1 MKKILLIPLLL
12 LIVAFAFGA
21 EYTIG
26 TGTGTQSYVPFYGL
40 YGYSWS
46 KTIYTK
52 TEINAAGLT
61 TAGNIDAIAFY
72 VGNTPVNYEMLDQ
85 RVYIRHTTL
94 ATYGT
99 ASDETGIAYPNNAN
113 FTYVFQG
120 NLVYNG
126 SGWFA
131 IIFSNPFYWDNENNI
146 EILCENWD
154 GAWVT
159 GYPSF
164 CYTTA
169 SNTCVYK
176 YQDGSFPT
184 VSGTRSSN
192 RPNIQLIKIDSAP
205 NPAVLSWPLNN
216 GFAFLNDKLQWK
228 SGGNYPTGYDVYLD
242 TVDGTT
248 LVSDNQTGTTYT
260 PALEPGTTYYWKVI
274 PYNSFGPA
282 TGVVT
287 WSFQTP
293 TATQLAESFENTT
306 FPPLGWIR
314 TTSNTTYWGR
324 STAASINGTA
334 SMYALTSTTSVY
346 DISTPKC
353 TITTGSTLNFFTRAT
368 NVSQKLQIL
377 YSTDRT
383 NWTQIGSDITYAA
396 ANIWY
401 NISIDLSNYAGEKY
415 LAFRSPTHTTTGTI
429 YVDAVFGPEICPETP
444 GPVTLTAP
452 TNGAILVSTLPTFT
466 WTAPTT
472 GGIPSLYT
480 VLCDASPTPIT
491 PTTPIGTT
499 TSLTFTP
506 TIPLQNGTIYYW
518 TVKAENSAGF
528 SLASATFS
536 FTTIEAG
543 AVIIGTG
550 TTNMYLPIY
559 PYMGY
564 SYSQSIFQQS
574 EINMADQRIEKI
586 SYYWNGYTA
595 DTNSNIWTIYM
606 GHTTNTS
613 FATTN
618 SWISIDDLTQVFSGE
633 VALPAVA
640 GWIEIQLQLPFL
652 YNNSDNLVV
661 AVDEN
666 ESGYGSSSTYF
677 YGTATTGV
685 NRSIR
690 YNNDNTNPDPANPPA
705 GTLTAGY
712 PNVIL
717 KFGEIPQIP
726 IISVS
731 PASWDF
737 GQTLIRTTKTKNFTI
752 TNTGAGT
759 LSIIS
764 IAIEGNYYS
773 LLTNPAPIGL
783 TAGQTAIFTVQYAPL
798 AVGNHNGTVTI
809 TDNRGTTIVDLSAV
823 CYDPT
828 IYSLPWIED
837 FGTTGTTFP
846 PEYWTRWSG
855 LLTAEPVTL
864 TSVSSYWIQDDF
876 ANVVTDPANKSAKIN
891 IYGTSYK
898 YWFITPP
905 IQIPDTGYQLEFDL
919 ALTDYSNP
927 APPDDPA
934 GYSGV
939 DDKFVVLIGDGN
951 SWSLANA
958 VTIWD
963 NDPTTEGG
971 IYKVYNSIS
980 YTGEHCIIPLN
991 SYVGFKYIAFYGE
1004 STVSNADN
1012 DLFVDNVMIRQTP
1025 SGAPDHVTLVS
1036 PANGATGLDP
1046 ENIVLT
1052 WSPAL
1057 TGGTPAYYQVIIGE
1071 YPIDPETGYFGDY
1084 QFDTENT
1091 NMNISQ
1097 RLLEQVPP
1105 FVLPY
1110 NTTWYWAVVPYNAEG
1125 EIPDL
1130 EAHEFMIWHF
1140 TTNVDP
1146 TITALSYA
1154 EYFDEVT
1161 APALPWGWKA
1171 YVSSTSTSAYVR
1183 TYYGTTY
1190 AQSTPNSVC
1199 LFNSTDTSAD
1209 LRLITPPINVPGV
1222 SLNQIKLK
1230 FYAYGG
1236 SGYTLLIGTV
1246 NTTDAS
1252 GVFTQVASISPTTT
1266 KTEYTV
1272 SFENYTG
1279 TDHYICFKHG
1289 LGGTSRYIY
1298 IDNVKIIK
1306 LQPADLAATA
1316 LSGPALI
1323 QTGTSYNY
1331 TISVYNEGTAEQS
1344 SYTVNLKSGT
1354 QPLVS
1359 LNVNS
1364 PLAVGAA
1371 TQHTLIW
1378 TPQTAGIYPVYGEV
1392 VIAGDDNINNNATI
1406 TINVNVADATVT
1418 VLSVGNDAT
1427 TTSGYYLPLSM
1438 YYKNSVTEELY
1449 FNDEMHLQTGII
1461 TAIAYKNNFTDN
1473 IANKPV
1479 KIWMKCTTEQSLTTA
1494 WLSSENYT
1502 PVFDGTINFPAGINY
1517 VVIPLDTPFNFTGG
1531 VLATRVN
1538 RPMDITY
1545 YPMTNVFYYTTT
1557 STEHPNRSLY
1567 LNSDTVTYD
1576 PLAPSALGTLVSYV
1590 PNTFFVVQNATTDPQ
1605 AILQGYV
1612 RNSVTSQ
1619 PIVGATVTLTE
1630 RLSTTTDA
1638 NGFYKF
1644 SFWTNKTVDLTVQKD
1659 TYYSQTITNI
1669 PLTVGTTVIQNFN
1682 LVPMPRVTVSGIV
1695 TANDYPTGL
1704 VGATVNLS
1712 GTESYTTV
1720 TGTGG
1725 AFSISNVLGS
1735 ADTLSYALTVEKE
1748 GYHSY
1753 ICALDVAATNV
1764 NVGTINLTE
1773 YLWTPYNLVATHS
1786 GNDVSLTWEP
1796 AAQPN
1801 NYFWDFEEN
1810 NGGFTETHNNTPGW
1824 EYGTST
1830 YAGAHSGTKIWATG
1844 LDTNYGYDAIY
1855 DLISPQTNPL
1865 SPGSYLTFWHRYYFE
1880 GTTIFFDGGFVQ
1892 ISTDGGTNW
1901 NTITPVGG
1909 YPCIS
1914 SSGIGTIPIYGG
1926 QQLTWTQASFD
1937 LSAYANQRVKIKWAF
1952 RSDYSLSYQGWFID
1966 DVFIGVPTKG
1976 IADNLLTARSSGDRS
1991 FQNYS
1996 VYRFPIAD
2004 EGTPANWNLI
2014 QTGVTDTTYLDTTF
2028 GTQPGGKYKW
2038 AVIANYSGSLQSNAI
2053 ISNHLGKL
2061 AKPQNVVATKVGTTV
2076 QLSWTADPGADY
2088 YVIYA
2093 ADDPYGT
2100 FTVFGYSNTASY
2112 SIANP
2117 PVKKFFKIAS
2127 ADGTMPIAKEIEPPT
2142 KSK

>member
-1 MKKILLIPLLL
+1 
-12 LIVAFAFGA
+12 
-21 EYTIG
+21 
-26 TGTGTQSYVPFYGL
+26 
-40 YGYSWS
+40 
-46 KTIYTK
+46 
-52 TEINAAGLT
+52 
-61 TAGNIDAIAFY
+61 
-72 VGNTPVNYEMLDQ
+72 
-85 RVYIRHTTL
+85 
-94 ATYGT
+94 
-99 ASDETGIAYPNNAN
+99 
-113 FTYVFQG
+113 
-120 NLVYNG
+120 
-126 SGWFA
+126 
-131 IIFSNPFYWDNENNI
+131 
-146 EILCENWD
+146 
-154 GAWVT
+154 
-159 GYPSF
+159 
-164 CYTTA
+164 
-169 SNTCVYK
+169 
-176 YQDGSFPT
+176 
-184 VSGTRSSN
+184 
-192 RPNIQLIKIDSAP
+192 
-205 NPAVLSWPLNN
+205 
-216 GFAFLNDKLQWK
+216 
-228 SGGNYPTGYDVYLD
+228 
-242 TVDGTT
+242 
-248 LVSDNQTGTTYT
+248 
-260 PALEPGTTYYWKVI
+260 
-274 PYNSFGPA
+274 
-282 TGVVT
+282 
-287 WSFQTP
+287 
-293 TATQLAESFENTT
+293 
-306 FPPLGWIR
+306 
-314 TTSNTTYWGR
+314 
-324 STAASINGTA
+324 
-334 SMYALTSTTSVY
+334 
-346 DISTPKC
+346 
-353 TITTGSTLNFFTRAT
+353 
-368 NVSQKLQIL
+368 
-377 YSTDRT
+377 
-383 NWTQIGSDITYAA
+383 
-396 ANIWY
+396 
-401 NISIDLSNYAGEKY
+401 
-415 LAFRSPTHTTTGTI
+415 
-429 YVDAVFGPEICPETP
+429 
-444 GPVTLTAP
+444 
-452 TNGAILVSTLPTFT
+452 
-466 WTAPTT
+466 
-472 GGIPSLYT
+472 
-480 VLCDASPTPIT
+480 
-491 PTTPIGTT
+491 
-499 TSLTFTP
+499 
-506 TIPLQNGTIYYW
+506 
-518 TVKAENSAGF
+518 
-528 SLASATFS
+528 
-536 FTTIEAG
+536 
-543 AVIIGTG
+543 
-550 TTNMYLPIY
+550 
-559 PYMGY
+559 
-564 SYSQSIFQQS
+564 
-574 EINMADQRIEKI
+574 
-586 SYYWNGYTA
+586 
-595 DTNSNIWTIYM
+595 
-606 GHTTNTS
+606 
-613 FATTN
+613 
-618 SWISIDDLTQVFSGE
+618 
-633 VALPAVA
+633 
-640 GWIEIQLQLPFL
+640 
-652 YNNSDNLVV
+652 
-661 AVDEN
+661 
-666 ESGYGSSSTYF
+666 
-677 YGTATTGV
+677 
-685 NRSIR
+685 
-690 YNNDNTNPDPANPPA
+690 
-705 GTLTAGY
+705 
-712 PNVIL
+712 
-717 KFGEIPQIP
+717 
-726 IISVS
+726 
-731 PASWDF
+731 SWDF

-752 TNTGAGT
+752 TNIGGGT

-764 IAIEGNYYS
+764 IAIEGDYYT

-919 ALTDYSNP
+919 ALTDYNNP

-958 VTIWD
+958 VKIWD

-1154 EYFDEVT
+1154 EYFDEVS

-1252 GVFTQVASISPTTT
+1252 GVFTQVASINPTAT

-1364 PLAVGAA
+1364 PLAVGAT

-1494 WLSSENYT
+1494 WLSSQNYT
-1502 PVFDGTINFPAGINY
+1502 LVFDGTINFPAGINY

-1538 RPMDITY
+1538 RPMDVTY
-1545 YPMTNVFYYTTT
+1545 YPSSNVFYYTTT

-1612 RNSVTSQ
+1612 RNSVTNQ

-1669 PLTVGTTVIQNFN
+1669 
-1682 LVPMPRVTVSGIV
+1682 
-1695 TANDYPTGL
+1695 A
-1704 VGATVNLS
+1704 
-1712 GTESYTTV
+1712 
-1720 TGTGG
+1720 
-1725 AFSISNVLGS
+1725 
-1735 ADTLSYALTVEKE
+1735 
-1748 GYHSY
+1748 
-1753 ICALDVAATNV
+1753 
-1764 NVGTINLTE
+1764 
-1773 YLWTPYNLVATHS
+1773 
-1786 GNDVSLTWEP
+1786 
-1796 AAQPN
+1796 
-1801 NYFWDFEEN
+1801 
-1810 NGGFTETHNNTPGW
+1810 
-1824 EYGTST
+1824 
-1830 YAGAHSGTKIWATG
+1830 
-1844 LDTNYGYDAIY
+1844 
-1855 DLISPQTNPL
+1855 
-1865 SPGSYLTFWHRYYFE
+1865 
-1880 GTTIFFDGGFVQ
+1880 
-1892 ISTDGGTNW
+1892 
-1901 NTITPVGG
+1901 
-1909 YPCIS
+1909 
-1914 SSGIGTIPIYGG
+1914 
-1926 QQLTWTQASFD
+1926 
-1937 LSAYANQRVKIKWAF
+1937 
-1952 RSDYSLSYQGWFID
+1952 
-1966 DVFIGVPTKG
+1966 
-1976 IADNLLTARSSGDRS
+1976 
-1991 FQNYS
+1991 
-1996 VYRFPIAD
+1996 
-2004 EGTPANWNLI
+2004 
-2014 QTGVTDTTYLDTTF
+2014 
-2028 GTQPGGKYKW
+2028 
-2038 AVIANYSGSLQSNAI
+2038 
-2053 ISNHLGKL
+2053 
-2061 AKPQNVVATKVGTTV
+2061 
-2076 QLSWTADPGADY
+2076 
-2088 YVIYA
+2088 
-2093 ADDPYGT
+2093 
-2100 FTVFGYSNTASY
+2100 
-2112 SIANP
+2112 
-2117 PVKKFFKIAS
+2117 
-2127 ADGTMPIAKEIEPPT
+2127 
-2142 KSK
+2142 

>member
-1 MKKILLIPLLL
+1 
-12 LIVAFAFGA
+12 
-21 EYTIG
+21 
-26 TGTGTQSYVPFYGL
+26 
-40 YGYSWS
+40 
-46 KTIYTK
+46 
-52 TEINAAGLT
+52 
-61 TAGNIDAIAFY
+61 
-72 VGNTPVNYEMLDQ
+72 
-85 RVYIRHTTL
+85 
-94 ATYGT
+94 
-99 ASDETGIAYPNNAN
+99 
-113 FTYVFQG
+113 
-120 NLVYNG
+120 
-126 SGWFA
+126 
-131 IIFSNPFYWDNENNI
+131 
-146 EILCENWD
+146 
-154 GAWVT
+154 
-159 GYPSF
+159 
-164 CYTTA
+164 
-169 SNTCVYK
+169 
-176 YQDGSFPT
+176 
-184 VSGTRSSN
+184 
-192 RPNIQLIKIDSAP
+192 
-205 NPAVLSWPLNN
+205 
-216 GFAFLNDKLQWK
+216 
-228 SGGNYPTGYDVYLD
+228 
-242 TVDGTT
+242 
-248 LVSDNQTGTTYT
+248 
-260 PALEPGTTYYWKVI
+260 
-274 PYNSFGPA
+274 
-282 TGVVT
+282 
-287 WSFQTP
+287 
-293 TATQLAESFENTT
+293 
-306 FPPLGWIR
+306 
-314 TTSNTTYWGR
+314 
-324 STAASINGTA
+324 
-334 SMYALTSTTSVY
+334 
-346 DISTPKC
+346 
-353 TITTGSTLNFFTRAT
+353 
-368 NVSQKLQIL
+368 
-377 YSTDRT
+377 
-383 NWTQIGSDITYAA
+383 
-396 ANIWY
+396 
-401 NISIDLSNYAGEKY
+401 
-415 LAFRSPTHTTTGTI
+415 
-429 YVDAVFGPEICPETP
+429 
-444 GPVTLTAP
+444 
-452 TNGAILVSTLPTFT
+452 
-466 WTAPTT
+466 
-472 GGIPSLYT
+472 
-480 VLCDASPTPIT
+480 
-491 PTTPIGTT
+491 
-499 TSLTFTP
+499 
-506 TIPLQNGTIYYW
+506 
-518 TVKAENSAGF
+518 
-528 SLASATFS
+528 
-536 FTTIEAG
+536 
-543 AVIIGTG
+543 
-550 TTNMYLPIY
+550 
-559 PYMGY
+559 
-564 SYSQSIFQQS
+564 
-574 EINMADQRIEKI
+574 
-586 SYYWNGYTA
+586 
-595 DTNSNIWTIYM
+595 
-606 GHTTNTS
+606 
-613 FATTN
+613 
-618 SWISIDDLTQVFSGE
+618 
-633 VALPAVA
+633 
-640 GWIEIQLQLPFL
+640 
-652 YNNSDNLVV
+652 
-661 AVDEN
+661 
-666 ESGYGSSSTYF
+666 
-677 YGTATTGV
+677 
-685 NRSIR
+685 
-690 YNNDNTNPDPANPPA
+690 
-705 GTLTAGY
+705 
-712 PNVIL
+712 
-717 KFGEIPQIP
+717 
-726 IISVS
+726 
-731 PASWDF
+731 SWDF

-752 TNTGAGT
+752 TNIGGGT

-764 IAIEGNYYS
+764 IAIEGDYYT

-864 TSVSSYWIQDDF
+864 TSVTSYWIQDDF
-876 ANVVTDPANKSAKIN
+876 ANIVTNPANKSAKIN
-891 IYGTSYK
+891 IFGTTYK

-919 ALTDYSNP
+919 ALTDYNNP

-958 VTIWD
+958 VKIWD

-1057 TGGTPAYYQVIIGE
+1057 TGGTPAYYQVMIGE

-1091 NMNISQ
+1091 NMNISAM
-1097 RLLEQVPP
+1097 LLDNLG

-1110 NTTWYWAVVPYNAEG
+1110 NTTWYWAVVPFNAGG

-1161 APALPWGWKA
+1161 APTLPWGWKA

-1252 GVFTQVASISPTTT
+1252 GVFTQVASINPTAT

-1364 PLAVGAA
+1364 PLAVGAT

-1427 TTSGYYLPLSM
+1427 TTSGYYLPLNL
-1438 YYKNSVTEELY
+1438 YFKNSVTEELY
-1449 FNDEMHLQTGII
+1449 FTDEMHLQTGII

-1494 WLSSENYT
+1494 WLSSQNYT
-1502 PVFDGTINFPAGINY
+1502 LVFDGTINFPAGINY

-1538 RPMDITY
+1538 RPMDVTY
-1545 YPMTNVFYYTTT
+1545 YPSSNVFYYTNT

-1567 LNSDTVTYD
+1567 LYSDSVVYD
-1576 PLAPSALGTLVSYV
+1576 PLAPSAVGTLVSNV

-1612 RNSVTSQ
+1612 RNFVTNQ

-1669 PLTVGTTVIQNFN
+1669 ALTVGTTVTQNFN
-1682 LVPMPRVTVSGIV
+1682 LVPLPRVTV
-1695 TANDYPTGL
+1695 
-1704 VGATVNLS
+1704 
-1712 GTESYTTV
+1712 
-1720 TGTGG
+1720 
-1725 AFSISNVLGS
+1725 
-1735 ADTLSYALTVEKE
+1735 
-1748 GYHSY
+1748 
-1753 ICALDVAATNV
+1753 
-1764 NVGTINLTE
+1764 
-1773 YLWTPYNLVATHS
+1773 
-1786 GNDVSLTWEP
+1786 
-1796 AAQPN
+1796 
-1801 NYFWDFEEN
+1801 
-1810 NGGFTETHNNTPGW
+1810 
-1824 EYGTST
+1824 
-1830 YAGAHSGTKIWATG
+1830 
-1844 LDTNYGYDAIY
+1844 
-1855 DLISPQTNPL
+1855 
-1865 SPGSYLTFWHRYYFE
+1865 
-1880 GTTIFFDGGFVQ
+1880 
-1892 ISTDGGTNW
+1892 
-1901 NTITPVGG
+1901 
-1909 YPCIS
+1909 
-1914 SSGIGTIPIYGG
+1914 
-1926 QQLTWTQASFD
+1926 
-1937 LSAYANQRVKIKWAF
+1937 
-1952 RSDYSLSYQGWFID
+1952 
-1966 DVFIGVPTKG
+1966 
-1976 IADNLLTARSSGDRS
+1976 
-1991 FQNYS
+1991 
-1996 VYRFPIAD
+1996 
-2004 EGTPANWNLI
+2004 
-2014 QTGVTDTTYLDTTF
+2014 
-2028 GTQPGGKYKW
+2028 
-2038 AVIANYSGSLQSNAI
+2038 
-2053 ISNHLGKL
+2053 
-2061 AKPQNVVATKVGTTV
+2061 
-2076 QLSWTADPGADY
+2076 
-2088 YVIYA
+2088 
-2093 ADDPYGT
+2093 
-2100 FTVFGYSNTASY
+2100 
-2112 SIANP
+2112 
-2117 PVKKFFKIAS
+2117 
-2127 ADGTMPIAKEIEPPT
+2127 
-2142 KSK
+2142 

>member
-26 TGTGTQSYVPFYGL
+26 TGTGTQNYVPFYGL
-40 YGYSWS
+40 YNYSWS

-85 RVYIRHTTL
+85 RVYIRHTPL

-99 ASDETGIAYPNNAN
+99 ASDETGTAYPNNAN

-131 IIFSNPFYWDNENNI
+131 IVFSNPFYWDNENNI

-154 GAWVT
+154 GAYVT

-164 CYTTA
+164 RYTATPSNTYMSVYKALDAHFPTTA
-169 SNTCVYK
+169 
-176 YQDGSFPT
+176 DG
-184 VSGTRSSN
+184 VGTRTLN

-228 SGGNYPTGYDVYLD
+228 SGGGYPSSYDVYLD
-242 TVDGTT
+242 TIDGTT

-274 PYNSFGPA
+274 PYNSVGPA

-287 WSFQTP
+287 WSFKTP
-293 TATQLAESFENTT
+293 TTTQLAESFENTT

-334 SMYALTSTTSVY
+334 SMYALTSTTAVY

-368 NVSQKLQIL
+368 NVSQRLQIL

-396 ANIWY
+396 ANVWY

-499 TSLTFTP
+499 TGLTFTP

-528 SLASATFS
+528 SLASTTFS
-536 FTTIEAG
+536 FTTIETG

-731 PASWDF
+731 PTSWDF

-764 IAIEGNYYS
+764 IAIEGDYYT

-798 AVGNHNGTVTI
+798 ATGHYDGTITI
-809 TDNRGTTIVDLSAV
+809 TDNRGITTIELDGD

-876 ANVVTDPANKSAKIN
+876 ANVVTNPANKSAKIN
-891 IYGTSYK
+891 IFGTTYK

-919 ALTDYSNP
+919 ALTDYNNP

-1004 STVSNADN
+1004 STISNADN

-1057 TGGTPAYYQVIIGE
+1057 TGGIPAYYQVMIGE

-1091 NMNISQ
+1091 NMNISAM
-1097 RLLEQVPP
+1097 LLDNLG

-1161 APALPWGWKA
+1161 APILPWGWKA

-1183 TYYGTTY
+1183 TYNSTAY
-1190 AQSTPNSVC
+1190 AQSIPNSVC

-1252 GVFTQVASISPTTT
+1252 GVFTQVASINPTAT

-1289 LGGTSRYIY
+1289 LGGTSRSIY

-1316 LSGPALI
+1316 LSGPALT

-1331 TISVYNEGTAEQS
+1331 TISIYNEGTAEQS

-1354 QPLVS
+1354 QLLAS

-1502 PVFDGTINFPAGINY
+1502 PVFDGTVNFPAGINY

-1538 RPMDITY
+1538 RPMDVTY
-1545 YPMTNVFYYTTT
+1545 YSSSNVFYYTNT

-1567 LNSDTVTYD
+1567 LYSDSVVYD
-1576 PLAPSALGTLVSYV
+1576 PLAPSALGTLVSNV

-1612 RNSVTSQ
+1612 RNSVTNQ

-1669 PLTVGTTVIQNFN
+1669 ALTVGTTVTQNFN
-1682 LVPMPRVTVSGIV
+1682 LVPLPRVTVSGIV

-1704 VGATVNLS
+1704 VGATVKIS
-1712 GTESYTTV
+1712 GTENYETT

-1725 AFSISNVLGS
+1725 AFSIGNVLGS

-1748 GYHSY
+1748 GYQTY
-1753 ICALDVAATNV
+1753 ISALNVATTNV

-1786 GNDVSLTWEP
+1786 GNNVSLTWEP
-1796 AAQPN
+1796 AGVPN
-1801 NYFWDFEEN
+1801 YYFCDFESD
-1810 NGGFTETHNNTPGW
+1810 NGGWVSSGYGDWQWGHYNLANYVDIDTYTDTPPQ
-1824 EYGTST
+1824 S
-1830 YAGAHSGTKIWATG
+1830 AHSGTKMWGTVLNG
-1844 LDTNYGYDAIY
+1844 GYSNSGAWSY
-1855 DLISPQTNPL
+1855 LRQTFDLSTFTNPVL
-1865 SPGSYLTFWHRYYFE
+1865 SIWHYMNGYNSWDY
-1880 GTTIFFDGGFVQ
+1880 GLIKVNG
-1892 ISTDGGTNW
+1892 
-1901 NTITPVGG
+1901 NTVWGN
-1909 YPCIS
+1909 S
-1914 SSGIGTIPIYGG
+1914 SSAVFMPW
-1926 QQLTWTQASFD
+1926 QQLTID
-1937 LSAYANQRVKIKWAF
+1937 LSAYSTLTNAEISFEWYATTTV
-1952 RSDYSLSYQGWFID
+1952 SYAGWYID
-1966 DVFIGVPTKG
+1966 DIYIGPASRNIVTTQF
-1976 IADNLLTARSSGDRS
+1976 ASRSSQDRW
-1991 FQNYS
+1991 FLNYS
-1996 VYRFPIAD
+1996 VYRFLTAD
-2004 EGTPANWNLI
+2004 EGTPANWNLL
-2014 QTGVTDTTYLDTTF
+2014 QTGVSDTTYMDTTF

-2038 AVIANYSGSLQSNAI
+2038 AVIANYSGGLQSNAI
-2053 ISNHLGKL
+2053 ISNMLGKVS
-2061 AKPQNVVATKVGTTV
+2061 APQNVVANRVANTV

-2088 YVIYA
+2088 YIIYA

-2100 FTVFGYSNTASY
+2100 FTVFGYSNTNSY
-2112 SIANP
+2112 TIVNP
-2117 PVKKFFKIAS
+2117 PAKKFFKIAS
-2127 ADGTMPIAKEIEPPT
+2127 ADGTMPVAKEIEPPT
-2142 KSK
+2142 KRK